1 MFALSVCLGVEALLS
16 VIQIK
21 ASLFLFIK
29 TSFEPCEKTYLNIMR
44 KIFHLIGL
52 VILSCATLSCSKE
65 NKSNGESSIVGK
77 WTVIDFECYSDEKL
91 IPEKYEEDLTRPD
104 ILTNSEFDF
113 HEDGI
118 VISYW
123 DVPGKYSFDSK
134 SHILTIDNDDIWN
147 VTSLSS
153 NEMIW
158 EQEFEDDSYFD
169 FETNTFKTSVNL
181 EHSTKYIVKLNRQ

>member
-1 MFALSVCLGVEALLS
+1 
-16 VIQIK
+16 
-21 ASLFLFIK
+21 
-29 TSFEPCEKTYLNIMR
+29 MR